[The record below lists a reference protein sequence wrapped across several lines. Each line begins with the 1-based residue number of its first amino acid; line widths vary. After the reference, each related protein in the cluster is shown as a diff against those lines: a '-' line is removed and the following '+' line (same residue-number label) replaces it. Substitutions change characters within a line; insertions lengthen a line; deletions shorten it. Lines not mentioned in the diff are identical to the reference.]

1 MQLRYASGFNMQAD
15 IVGSFRVYTANTKGM
30 YCKKQF
36 KLFDV
41 GSDNFWHLEFLFS
54 QIVKQLETS
63 NP

>member
-15 IVGSFRVYTANTKGM
+15 IVGSFRVYTANTQGM
-30 YCKKQF
+30 YCKNQF

-41 GSDNFWHLEFLFS
+41 GSHNFWHLEFLFS